1 MGLFKLFKPKSP
13 ALPQP
18 QTAAVPEASKAI
30 PPTPATNGTDLQAI
44 YIYAKTDFEAR
55 GYQDALTNPD
65 TAYKNENISLL
76 LEDLDIQIKQA
87 QNYYAARLIKLD
99 FHIASRKAAGLID
112 TVKELENQK
121 TIIVQQQTEV
131 QQIIKDKTE
140 GLGLVKRITLSYNR
154 GFNRGL
160 ASISSNLLNPNS

>member
-13 ALPQP
+13 ALPQ
-18 QTAAVPEASKAI
+18 QQNAAVPEASKTI

-44 YIYAKTDFEAR
+44 YLYAKTDFEAR

-112 TVKELENQK
+112 TG
-121 TIIVQQQTEV
+121 
-131 QQIIKDKTE
+131 E
-140 GLGLVKRITLSYNR
+140 GAGKSKNHYCTTTNR
-154 GFNRGL
+154 GPTNHQRQNRGPGTGKTHYPFL
-160 ASISSNLLNPNS
+160 QPRV